1 MAGAKTS
8 LIFDSEKFSVTTRE
22 GLSRQNL
29 ATFARDVDL
38 ILLEGFKWTN
48 YKKIEVVR
56 RATKREPIA
65 QLTNRLAFVSDW
77 SKEELSAKEEEV
89 FLPNDIE
96 SIADFITREYKM
108 GHLEEEDLKL

>member
-56 RATKREPIA
+56 RATKREPIDTTD
-65 QLTNRLAFVSDW
+65 QSPGLCERLVEGRALC
-77 SKEELSAKEEEV
+77 KRGGGV
-89 FLPNDIE
+89 FTE
-96 SIADFITREYKM
+96 
-108 GHLEEEDLKL
+108 

>member
-1 MAGAKTS
+1 M
-8 LIFDSEKFSVTTRE
+8 TTRE

-38 ILLEGFKWTN
+38 ILLEGFKWTK

-56 RATKREPIA
+56 RATGREPIA

-96 SIADFITREYKM
+96 AIADFITREYKM
-108 GHLEEEDLKL
+108 GHLEEEDIKL